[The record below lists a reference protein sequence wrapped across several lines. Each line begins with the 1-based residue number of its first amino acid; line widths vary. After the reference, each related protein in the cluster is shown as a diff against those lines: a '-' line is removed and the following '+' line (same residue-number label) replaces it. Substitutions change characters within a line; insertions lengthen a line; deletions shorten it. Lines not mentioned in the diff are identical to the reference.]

1 MRCRAV
7 SHDLTYPTHRA
18 NRKTTWSKKMR
29 RFFFALLVLIC
40 AAESLDAQM
49 RRPPRV
55 FTTDDPDW
63 WVSAGVGGFRGN
75 GVNDGVTGSSWDFGN
90 ATNIQY
96 RASLEKAMDNGASY
110 GIAGS
115 YARVPFTYSADLTKP
130 LPASENGTRCLSCN
144 AHLDMTTLVVGFH
157 SGSGIGF
164 HQVVEIN
171 GGVAMYK
178 NLKEDAGG
186 AKLAPSKGNIDPL
199 FSLAYGF
206 GYGLNKRANID
217 FIFADYTFAIHERK
231 GLANGTSNTNSMPS
245 LRVALRLGFGSHTI
259 TR

>member
-18 NRKTTWSKKMR
+18 NRKTTWSKMMR
-29 RFFFALLVLIC
+29 RLFFALLVLMF
-40 AAESLDAQM
+40 ASESLSAQI
-49 RRPPRV
+49 RRPRAY
-55 FTTDDPDW
+55 TTNDPDV
-63 WVSAGVGGFRGN
+63 WVSVGVGGFRGN
-75 GVNDGVTGSSWDFGN
+75 GVNDGVTGSTWDFGN

-96 RASLEKAMDNGASY
+96 RASLEKAMDNGASF

-115 YARVPFTYSADLTKP
+115 YSRVPFTYSADLTKP
-130 LPASENGTRCLSCN
+130 LPAGESGTRCLSCN
-144 AHLDMTTLVVGFH
+144 AHLDMTTLVLGFH

-164 HQVVEIN
+164 HQVVELN
-171 GGVAMYK
+171 GGVAMYR
-178 NLKEDAGG
+178 NLKQDAGG

-206 GYGLNKRANID
+206 GYGLNTRTNID
-217 FIFADYTFAIHERK
+217 FIFADYTFAIHERT

-245 LRVALRLGFGSHTI
+245 LRVALRMGFGSHTI
-259 TR
+259 SR

>member
-1 MRCRAV
+1 
-7 SHDLTYPTHRA
+7 
-18 NRKTTWSKKMR
+18 MR
-29 RFFFALLVLIC
+29 RFFFALLVLIS
-40 AAESLDAQM
+40 AAESVSAQI
-49 RRPPRV
+49 RRPRV
-55 FTTDDPDW
+55 YTTNDPDW

-96 RASLEKAMDNGASY
+96 RASLEKAMDNGASF

-130 LPASENGTRCLSCN
+130 LPVSENGTRCLSCN
-144 AHLDMTTLVVGFH
+144 AHLDMTTLVLGFH

-164 HQVVEIN
+164 HQVVELN
-171 GGVAMYK
+171 GGVAMYR

-206 GYGLNKRANID
+206 GYGFSSRMNVD
-217 FIFADYTFAIHERK
+217 FIFADYAFAIHERT

-245 LRVALRLGFGSHTI
+245 LRVALRMGFGSHTI
-259 TR
+259 SR

>member
-1 MRCRAV
+1 
-7 SHDLTYPTHRA
+7 
-18 NRKTTWSKKMR
+18 MR
-29 RFFFALLVLIC
+29 RFFFALLVLMFGG
-40 AAESLDAQM
+40 ESLSAQI
-49 RRPPRV
+49 RRPRV
-55 FTTDDPDW
+55 YTTNDPDV
-63 WVSAGVGGFRGN
+63 WVSLGLGGFRGN
-75 GVNDGVTGSSWDFGN
+75 GVNDGVTASTWDFGN

-96 RASLEKAMDNGASY
+96 RASLEKAMDNGASF

-115 YARVPFTYSADLTKP
+115 YARVPFTYSADLTRP
-130 LPASENGTRCLSCN
+130 LPVGESGTRCLSCN
-144 AHLDMTTLVVGFH
+144 AHLDMTTLVLGLH

-164 HQVVEIN
+164 HQVVELN

-206 GYGLNKRANID
+206 GYGLNSRTNID

-245 LRVALRLGFGSHTI
+245 LRASLRMGFGSHTL
-259 TR
+259 RR

>member
-18 NRKTTWSKKMR
+18 NRKTTWSKMMR
-29 RFFFALLVLIC
+29 RFFFAFLVLMF
-40 AAESLDAQM
+40 ASESLSAQI
-49 RRPPRV
+49 RRPRV
-55 FTTDDPDW
+55 YTTNDPDI
-63 WVSAGVGGFRGN
+63 WVSVGVGGFRGN

-96 RASLEKAMDNGASY
+96 RASLEKAMDNGASF

-115 YARVPFTYSADLTKP
+115 YARVPFTYSADLAKP
-130 LPASENGTRCLSCN
+130 LPAGENGTRCLSCN
-144 AHLDMTTLVVGFH
+144 AHLDMTTLVLGFH

-164 HQVVEIN
+164 HQVIELN
-171 GGVAMYK
+171 GGVAMYR
-178 NLKEDAGG
+178 NLKQDAGG
-186 AKLAPSKGNIDPL
+186 AKLAPGNGNIDPL

-206 GYGLNKRANID
+206 GYGVNNRTNID
-217 FIFADYTFAIHERK
+217 FIFADYTFAIHERT

-245 LRVALRLGFGSHTI
+245 LRVALRMGFGSHTI
-259 TR
+259 GR

>member
-1 MRCRAV
+1 
-7 SHDLTYPTHRA
+7 
-18 NRKTTWSKKMR
+18 MR
-29 RFFFALLVLIC
+29 RFFFALLVLMF
-40 AAESLDAQM
+40 AAASLSAQM
-49 RRPPRV
+49 RRPRV
-55 FTTDDPDW
+55 YTTNDPDVW
-63 WVSAGVGGFRGN
+63 LSVGVGGFRGN

-96 RASLEKAMDNGASY
+96 RASLEKAMDNGASF

-130 LPASENGTRCLSCN
+130 LPVAESGTRCLSCN
-144 AHLDMTTLVVGFH
+144 AHLDMTTLVLGFH
-157 SGSGIGF
+157 SGSGTGF
-164 HQVVEIN
+164 HQVVELN

-206 GYGLNKRANID
+206 GYGFNARTNID

-231 GLANGTSNTNSMPS
+231 DLANGTSNTNSMPS
-245 LRVALRLGFGSHTI
+245 LRVALRMGFGSHTI

>member
-1 MRCRAV
+1 
-7 SHDLTYPTHRA
+7 
-18 NRKTTWSKKMR
+18 MR
-29 RFFFALLVLIC
+29 RFFFALLVLMF
-40 AAESLDAQM
+40 ASESLSAQI
-49 RRPPRV
+49 RRPRV
-55 FTTDDPDW
+55 YTTNDPDV
-63 WVSAGVGGFRGN
+63 WVSLGVGGFRGN
-75 GVNDGVTGSSWDFGN
+75 GVNDGVTASTWDFGN

-96 RASLEKAMDNGASY
+96 RASLEKAMDNGASF

-115 YARVPFTYSADLTKP
+115 YARVPFTYSADLTRP
-130 LPASENGTRCLSCN
+130 LPVGENGTRCLSCN
-144 AHLDMTTLVVGFH
+144 AHLDMTTLVLGFH

-164 HQVVEIN
+164 HQVVELN

-206 GYGLNKRANID
+206 GYGLNGRTTID

-245 LRVALRLGFGSHTI
+245 LRAALRMGFGSHTI
-259 TR
+259 RR

>member
-1 MRCRAV
+1 
-7 SHDLTYPTHRA
+7 
-18 NRKTTWSKKMR
+18 MR
-29 RFFFALLVLIC
+29 RFFFALLMFMF
-40 AAESLDAQM
+40 AADSVHAQII
-49 RRPPRV
+49 RRPRAY
-55 FTTDDPDW
+55 TTNDPDW

-75 GVNDGVTGSSWDFGN
+75 GVNDGVTASNWDFGN

-96 RASLEKAMDNGASY
+96 RASLEKAMDNGASF

-115 YARVPFTYSADLTKP
+115 YSRVPFTYSSNLSTP
-130 LPASENGTRCLSCN
+130 LAAGENGTRCASCN

-164 HQVVEIN
+164 HQVVELN
-171 GGVAMYK
+171 GGVAMYR

-186 AKLAPSKGNIDPL
+186 ASLAPSKGNIDPL

-206 GYGLNKRANID
+206 GYGISNRMNLD

-245 LRVALRLGFGSHTI
+245 LRVALRMGFGSHTI

>member
-1 MRCRAV
+1 
-7 SHDLTYPTHRA
+7 
-18 NRKTTWSKKMR
+18 MR
-29 RFFFALLVLIC
+29 RFFLALLMLMF
-40 AAESLDAQM
+40 AADSLSAQII
-49 RRPPRV
+49 RRPRV
-55 FTTDDPDW
+55 YTTGDPNW
-63 WVSAGVGGFRGN
+63 WVSGGIGGFRGN

-96 RASLEKAMDNGASY
+96 RASLEKAVANGASF

-115 YARVPFTYSADLTKP
+115 YARVPFTYSADLLKP
-130 LPASENGTRCLSCN
+130 LPLGENGARCTSCN
-144 AHLDMTTLVVGFH
+144 AHLDMTTVVVGLH

-164 HQVVEIN
+164 HQIVELN
-171 GGVAMYK
+171 GGVVMYR

-186 AKLAPSKGNIDPL
+186 ATLAPSKGNIDPL

-206 GYGLNKRANID
+206 GYGLSNTTNID

-245 LRVALRLGFGSHTI
+245 LRVALRMGFG
-259 TR
+259 TRTVSR

>member
-1 MRCRAV
+1 M
-7 SHDLTYPTHRA
+7 
-18 NRKTTWSKKMR
+18 MR
-29 RFFFALLVLIC
+29 RFFFALLMLMF
-40 AAESLDAQM
+40 AADSLSAQII
-49 RRPPRV
+49 RRPRAY
-55 FTTDDPDW
+55 TTNDPDW

-75 GVNDGVTGSSWDFGN
+75 GVNDGVTASNWDFGN

-96 RASLEKAMDNGASY
+96 RASLEKAMDNGASF

-115 YARVPFTYSADLTKP
+115 YARVPFTYSANLTTP
-130 LPASENGTRCLSCN
+130 LPAGENGTRCATCN

-186 AKLAPSKGNIDPL
+186 ATLAPSKGNIDPL

-206 GYGLNKRANID
+206 GYGISNRMNID

-231 GLANGTSNTNSMPS
+231 DLANGTSNTNSMPS
-245 LRVALRLGFGSHTI
+245 LRVALRMGFGSHTI

>member
-7 SHDLTYPTHRA
+7 SHDLTYPTQRA
-18 NRKTTWSKKMR
+18 NRKTTWSMMMR
-29 RFFFALLVLIC
+29 RYFFALLMLMF
-40 AAESLDAQM
+40 AAETVSAQM
-49 RRPPRV
+49 RRPRAYA
-55 FTTDDPDW
+55 TNDPNW
-63 WVSAGVGGFRGN
+63 WISGGVGGFRGN
-75 GVNDGVTGSSWDFGN
+75 GVNDGVTGSNWDFGN

-96 RASLEKAMDNGASY
+96 RASLEKAMDNGASF

-115 YARVPFTYSADLTKP
+115 YSRVPFTYSADLAKP
-130 LPASENGTRCLSCN
+130 LPLNESGTRCLSCN

-157 SGSGIGF
+157 SGTGIGF
-164 HQVVEIN
+164 HQIVELN
-171 GGVAMYK
+171 GGVAMYN

-206 GYGLNKRANID
+206 GYGLNNHTNID
-217 FIFADYTFAIHERK
+217 FIFADYTFAIHERT

-245 LRVALRLGFGSHTI
+245 LRVALRMGFGSHTI

>member
-18 NRKTTWSKKMR
+18 NRKTTWSKMMR
-29 RFFFALLVLIC
+29 RFLLALLVLIC
-40 AAESLDAQM
+40 AAESLSAQI
-49 RRPPRV
+49 RRPRQYA
-55 FTTDDPDW
+55 TNDPDW

-75 GVNDGVTGSSWDFGN
+75 GVNDGVTGSSWNFGN

-96 RASLEKAMDNGASY
+96 RASLEKAMDNGASF

-130 LPASENGTRCLSCN
+130 LPLNENGTRCASCN
-144 AHLDMTTLVVGFH
+144 AHLDMTTLVLGFH

-164 HQVVEIN
+164 HQVVELN
-171 GGVAMYK
+171 GGVVMYK

-206 GYGLNKRANID
+206 GYGLSNRMNLD

-245 LRVALRLGFGSHTI
+245 LRVALRMGFGSHTI